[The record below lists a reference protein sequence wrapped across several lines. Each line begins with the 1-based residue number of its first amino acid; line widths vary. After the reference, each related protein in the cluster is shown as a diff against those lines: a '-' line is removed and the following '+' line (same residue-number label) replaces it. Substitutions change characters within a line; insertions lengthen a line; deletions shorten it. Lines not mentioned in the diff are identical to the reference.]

1 MIKRMFTRGLVA
13 LTLIMALA
21 MTPTT
26 FAADPDP
33 TGTWDISIDMAGQEV
48 LATMVVTSND
58 DGTLNGS
65 LSSAMGDFDFDSVA
79 FKGSELSFKQTI
91 GEGDDALTFEFTGQL
106 KDDSFAGMLNSDM
119 GEMAVKGTRAVP
131 GTAIFG
137 TWNLKSTSEAG
148 DMEHILVLNED
159 ITGTVGDIKVTDLT
173 VSQEEIAFELTL
185 AIDGESMNFEIE
197 LSLDGDKLIGEAY
210 VNGESAAEIEGTL
223 EEAGSKSESSVF
235 GSWAIASTSEAGELK
250 HTLVLNNKLTGTI
263 DGNEITDLTISSDE
277 ISFEFTMSV
286 EGESMDLEIDASI
299 EGNELS
305 GEAYVNGDSVAELT
319 GKKADD
325 ASAKKE

>member
-106 KDDSFAGMLNSDM
+106 KGDSFAGMLNSDM

-137 TWNLKSTSEAG
+137 TWKL
-148 DMEHILVLNED
+148 ILVLNED

-173 VSQEEIAFELTL
+173 VSQEKIAFELTL
-185 AIDGESMNFEIE
+185 ATEGESMNFEIE

-210 VNGESAAEIEGTL
+210 VNSESAAEIEGTL

-235 GSWAIASTSEAGELK
+235 GSWAIASSSEAGELK
-250 HTLVLNNKLTGTI
+250 HTLVLNNNLTGTI
-263 DGNEITDLTISSDE
+263 DGNEITDLTISSGE

-299 EGNELS
+299 EGKEMS
-305 GEAYVNGDSVAELT
+305 GEAYVNGDSVAELSGVKSYDT
-319 GKKADD
+319 I
-325 ASAKKE
+325 AKKE